1 MSPRT
6 VVTLLLAGCAVTSF
20 AGCRNLFQPCGPALV
35 VTPNFDS
42 TSVGGTVTF
51 RAAEGGGCGL
61 STRGTVA
68 QGAAWRVHD
77 TTVARISA
85 VSSDDVV
92 TVRGVRAGETAIA
105 ASWQGLIGVAYFQ
118 VN

>member
-6 VVTLLLAGCAVTSF
+6 VVSLLLASCAVTSF
-20 AGCRNLFQPCGPALV
+20 AGCRNLFQPCGPTLV

-61 STRGTVA
+61 AARGTVPR
-68 QGAAWRVHD
+68 GAAWRVHD

-92 TVRGVRAGETAIA
+92 TVEGVRAGQTAIV
-105 ASWQGLIGVAYFQ
+105 ASWQGLMGVAYFQ